1 MTPHNRF
8 RALPGRAWFRTSLGT
23 LAWLGGSALGGFAQE
38 DAPPSDGEPDY
49 NRLIHE
55 LSPYLRQHAANPVDW
70 YPWGKEAF
78 AAARQQD
85 KPVFLSIGYATC
97 HWCHVMKRESFEDE
111 AVAAFLNEH
120 FISIKVDREE
130 RPDVDHV
137 YMQVTRRLA
146 GQSGWP
152 VTVFMTPDEQ
162 PFFAGTY
169 FPPEGK
175 RGRPGFLDLLQHTVR
190 LWQER
195 RDQLQETAAQ
205 ISQQLQESIAIEPG
219 EGISEETLHTAFQSL
234 RSSYDPEHGGFG
246 RAPKFPNP
254 DKVRFLLRY
263 GTRFGD
269 EAAIAM
275 AEDTLQRLRHGG
287 IYDHIGGGFHRY
299 AVDRAWGVP
308 HFEKML
314 YDQAL
319 VAMAYT
325 DAYLATGRSEYATTV
340 HEIMTYV
347 LRDMTGPE
355 GGFISAEDAES
366 EGEEGRFYLWQTDEL
381 TTALGEEDGKWLSDQ
396 FSFQTEGNFVDPAT
410 GRLSGRNILRLRPFP
425 TPTASGQ
432 LVTEAARN
440 DRLRLLKEKLRVVR
454 DQRPRPLTDD
464 KILTD
469 WNGLMMAALAQAGMA
484 LDEPRYVAAAE
495 RNADFLLT
503 HLRQENGRLWKRYR
517 SGEAGLPAH
526 LDDYAF
532 LVWGLLD
539 LYEATFTVSYLEAA
553 LELTDDMLQL
563 FANDAVGG
571 FFLTAKDGE
580 ALLFRS
586 KEFADGAI
594 PAGNSVAALNLI
606 RLHRMTG
613 NAIYEESL
621 DRLLKAVSGTFAGGT
636 TNYSQL
642 MCAVDFALGPS
653 AEIVLAGQPNSP
665 DLQPMLGAVRGTFYP
680 NKVVLFRPDAEGLPP
695 IATLAPFTQH
705 QTSLDG
711 QATVYFCRNF
721 TCLMPSTD
729 PAFLHAQLSR
739 TDVNSSEN

>member
-1 MTPHNRF
+1 MTPPQPLVAQPEGVWFRSSLGALALLSGGVGFELAAADGLPPDGGPDHNR
-8 RALPGRAWFRTSLGT
+8 LV
-23 LAWLGGSALGGFAQE
+23 
-38 DAPPSDGEPDY
+38 
-49 NRLIHE
+49 HE
-55 LSPYLRQHAANPVDW
+55 LSPYLRQHATNPVDW
-70 YPWGKEAF
+70 YPWGEEAF
-78 AAARQQD
+78 ATAREQD

-97 HWCHVMKRESFEDE
+97 HWCHVMKRESFENE
-111 AVAAFLNEH
+111 TVAAFLNEH

-137 YMQVTRRLA
+137 YMQVTQRLS
-146 GQSGWP
+146 GQAGWP

-190 LWQER
+190 LWQEQR
-195 RDQLQETAAQ
+195 GQLQETAAQ
-205 ISQQLQESIAIEPG
+205 ISQQLQESIAIKPG
-219 EGISEETLHTAFQSL
+219 DGISEETLHNAFESL
-234 RSSYDPEHGGFG
+234 RATYDPEHGGFG

-263 GTRFGD
+263 GTRFGN
-269 EAAIAM
+269 ETAIAM

-299 AVDRAWGVP
+299 AVDRAWSVP

-319 VAMAYT
+319 LAMAYT
-325 DAYLATGRSEYATTV
+325 DAYLATGREVYATTV
-340 HEIMTYV
+340 HEIMTYI

-355 GGFISAEDAES
+355 GGFYSAEDAES
-366 EGEEGRFYLWQTDEL
+366 EGEEGRFYLWKNDEVIA
-381 TTALGEEDGKWLSDQ
+381 ALGEQDAAWFGAQ
-396 FSFQTEGNFVDPAT
+396 FNFKPEGNFVDPVT
-410 GRLSGRNILRLRPFP
+410 GRLTGRNVLRLRPNDE
-425 TPTASGQ
+425 TDGS
-432 LVTEAARN
+432 VSAARQ
-440 DRLRLLKEKLRVVR
+440 DRIQRLKAKLRDSR
-454 DQRPRPLTDD
+454 DQRPRPLQDD

-484 LDEPRYVAAAE
+484 LNEPRYIAAAE
-495 RNADFLLT
+495 RNAAFLLT
-503 HLRQENGRLWKRYR
+503 HLRREDGRLWKRYR

-526 LDDYAF
+526 LDDYTF

-539 LYEATFTVSYLEAA
+539 LYEATFAIPYLAA
-553 LELTDDMLQL
+553 AIELTDDMLQL
-563 FANDAVGG
+563 FSNETAGG
-571 FFLTAKDGE
+571 FFLTAVDGE

-613 NAIYEESL
+613 NEIYEESL
-621 DRLLKAVSGTFAGGT
+621 DRLLKAVSGTFSDGT

-642 MCAVDFALGPS
+642 MCAIDFALGSS
-653 AEIVLAGQPNSP
+653 AEIVLAGQPDSP
-665 DLQPMLGAVRGTFYP
+665 DLQPMLEAVRGTFYP
-680 NKVVLFRPDAEGLPP
+680 NKVVLFRPDTEGSPP
-695 IATLAPFTQH
+695 IVTLAPFTQH

-729 PAFLHAQLSR
+729 PAFLRAQLTG
-739 TDVNSSEN
+739 TDLVSSDN